1 MIIKNIEAKIR
12 LATFIAGASLTAA
25 LLMVVAVSF
34 FAYKQVGNARKSVYI
49 LDANNVPM
57 SARQTDVEVNRPVEY
72 RTHINLFHSLF
83 FTVAPDDKFI
93 EYQMKKAMY
102 LIDESGALQYNNLR
116 EKGFFNSVLSSSSVL
131 TIQTD
136 SIHVDPVNK
145 YFRYYGKQTIDR
157 RSSTV
162 VRTLVTEGYLRDLEM
177 RTENNGHGVLITR
190 WKTLEN
196 KDISYVQKNNF

>member
-25 LLMVVAVSF
+25 LFMVVAVSF

-83 FTVAPDDKFI
+83 FTLAPDDKFI

-136 SIHVDPVNK
+136 SIHLDPVNK

-190 WKTLEN
+190 WKTFEN

>member
-12 LATFIAGASLTAA
+12 LATFIAGASLTCA

-83 FTVAPDDKFI
+83 FTLAPDDKFI
-93 EYQMKKAMY
+93 EYQMRKAMY

-136 SIHVDPVNK
+136 SIHLDPVNK